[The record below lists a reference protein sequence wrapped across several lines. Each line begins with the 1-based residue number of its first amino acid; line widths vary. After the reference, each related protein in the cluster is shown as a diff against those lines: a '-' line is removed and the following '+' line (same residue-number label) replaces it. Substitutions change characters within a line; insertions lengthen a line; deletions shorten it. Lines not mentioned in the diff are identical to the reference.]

1 MPTEMKMPKLTQT
14 MDEGKVLDWLKNEGD
29 AVEKGEPILMVES
42 DKANVEL
49 EAPTTGIL
57 ARIVAKAGDV
67 VEVGL
72 PLAYLTAPGESTVSE
87 APSTPA
93 EPPAPPSAPVEV
105 STIEVGPPSSVLS
118 ETAPSAGDGDRVF
131 ASPRARRVARELGVA
146 LDQVKGTGPGG
157 RVVEDDVVAAAEA
170 AKAAPAVV
178 EVPPVA
184 LAETLEAAAVP
195 APALELAQL
204 EATTAPAPLVE
215 VAPQVNAALPEA
227 EAEAVFVVPLTGMR
241 KAIAERM
248 SFSAQSTAAVTLT
261 IEVDMTEAGAL
272 RQQVI
277 AALEASG
284 LRPTFTDMIVKA
296 TAKALAEFPHI
307 NARWSDSGIER
318 VADINV
324 GVAVA
329 LGERGEEG
337 LVVPVIRN
345 ADRLS
350 VTAISQRTR
359 DIAEGARQR
368 RLSQDE
374 FAGGTFTITNL
385 GTYDIDIFTPIINPP
400 EGAILGVGRIAPKPA
415 VVDGELVVRSLM
427 TLSLTVD
434 HRVIDGAAGAVF
446 LRRVRDLLQSPLQL
460 LL

>member
-1 MPTEMKMPKLTQT
+1 
-14 MDEGKVLDWLKNEGD
+14 
-29 AVEKGEPILMVES
+29 
-42 DKANVEL
+42 
-49 EAPTTGIL
+49 
-57 ARIVAKAGDV
+57 
-67 VEVGL
+67 
-72 PLAYLTAPGESTVSE
+72 
-87 APSTPA
+87 
-93 EPPAPPSAPVEV
+93 
-105 STIEVGPPSSVLS
+105 
-118 ETAPSAGDGDRVF
+118 
-131 ASPRARRVARELGVA
+131 
-146 LDQVKGTGPGG
+146 
-157 RVVEDDVVAAAEA
+157 
-170 AKAAPAVV
+170 
-178 EVPPVA
+178 
-184 LAETLEAAAVP
+184 
-195 APALELAQL
+195 
-204 EATTAPAPLVE
+204 
-215 VAPQVNAALPEA
+215 
-227 EAEAVFVVPLTGMR
+227 
-241 KAIAERM
+241 
-248 SFSAQSTAAVTLT
+248 VTLT

-337 LVVPVIRN
+337 LMVPVICN

-374 FAGGTFTITNL
+374 FVGGTFTITNL
-385 GTYDIDIFTPIINPP
+385 GTYDIDSFTPIINPP